1 MERVAELIGA
11 PYSIT
16 GTVVHGKRLGRTIGM
31 PTVNLI
37 PDADKLLPPNG
48 VYYSQVSY
56 RGNHYRSI
64 SNIGCKPTVSNENV
78 MGVET
83 YLYDFSEDIY
93 GKDIIVNLLSFKR
106 PEMKFSSLEE
116 LKNQMQKDI
125 AEGAKWDL

>member
-1 MERVAELIGA
+1 M
-11 PYSIT
+11 
-16 GTVVHGKRLGRTIGM
+16 
-31 PTVNLI
+31 
-37 PDADKLLPPNG
+37 
-48 VYYSQVSY
+48 
-56 RGNHYRSI
+56 
-64 SNIGCKPTVSNENV
+64 SNENV